1 MSAMRMV
8 RDLNVPCP
16 LTIFVG
22 LYQTSVKS
30 LQIVVSSS
38 QLLSARRGSIL
49 TPRVRNVTLCV
60 TFINQ
65 LLHDGLIVESAVL
78 DQYKSFS
85 PARCKDA
92 VVFLMDGGISW

>member
-8 RDLNVPCP
+8 RDLNLPCP
-16 LTIFVG
+16 LTTFVG
-22 LYQTSVKS
+22 LYQTHIES

-38 QLLSARRGSIL
+38 QMLRARRGSIL
-49 TPRVRNVTLCV
+49 TPRVRNETLCV
-60 TFINQ
+60 TFISQ

-92 VVFLMDGGISW
+92 VAFAMLGGISW